1 MPPLS
6 NTGPYLPPLERPL
19 QLVLGKGGVGRST
32 LCAAL
37 GLHLAGRGRRVL
49 LCEMRSQRALPPLFG
64 REASSDGPLELGPGI
79 RWMSLAPD
87 TALSAYAGLR
97 LRFRMVA
104 RAVFEQPRVR
114 RFLHAVP
121 ALAEILMLGQL
132 CHLAER
138 GEGEAVILDAPSTGP
153 ALLMLEAPASVLRT
167 APAGPLRD
175 GARWIHEWLSDARRT
190 ALHRVTLA
198 EELPVSESLELDE
211 RLRAAA
217 LPDGL
222 WLLNRLLPEDVEP
235 PAEAVLARA
244 RSAAGMEELRRALSV
259 YRDRLDS
266 QRRELRRLPLSPG
279 MARRFQERFSVRLEE
294 RAQALAA
301 GFAEGGGA

>member
-1 MPPLS
+1 MATLS
-6 NTGPYLPPLERPL
+6 NTASYVPPLDRRL
-19 QLVLGKGGVGRST
+19 HLLLGKGGVGRST

-37 GLHLAGRGRRVL
+37 ALHLTGRGRRVL

-64 REASSDGPLELGPGI
+64 RETSSDGPLELSPAM
-79 RWMSLAPD
+79 RWMSLAPGA
-87 TALSAYAGLR
+87 ALATYAGLK

-104 RAVFEQPRVR
+104 RAVFDQPRVR

-138 GEGEAVILDAPSTGP
+138 GEADAIVLDAPSTGP
-153 ALLMLEAPASVLRT
+153 ALLMLEAPASVLQT

-175 GARWIHEWLSDARRT
+175 GARWIREWLSDPRRT

-198 EELPVSESLELDE
+198 EELPVSESLELDQ
-211 RLRAAA
+211 RLREAA

-235 PAEAVLARA
+235 PPETALARA
-244 RSAAGMEELRRALSV
+244 RTVAGMEALSRALAV

-266 QRRELRRLPLSPG
+266 QRRELSRLPLSPG
-279 MARRFQERFSVRLEE
+279 MARRFLERSAVRLEE
-294 RAQALAA
+294 RAGSLAA
-301 GFAEGGGA
+301 GFADGAIA